1 MISGGSSW
9 WCVTKLYTSAFTSD
23 FGVFSLHFCLS
34 PRHYSTEIIR
44 IAGQFVFLL
53 FRNDWQSF
61 WNEIFPECAKTF
73 WGPRKKGYKQLPW
86 ETEIFFIQPISDL
99 GDNPGW
105 NWTLHGWKGNA
116 WIIVIIALRI
126 AFASKCTLQFL
137 ANTWLLSKYVN
148 IVVIWRD
155 VNRMFGVFTY
165 PVQNWTA
172 RGIQCANTFI
182 CRKLKDLRFFP
193 NEKSKTTF
201 LFNKQYNC

>member
-34 PRHYSTEIIR
+34 PRQYSTEIIR

-53 FRNDWQSF
+53 FRNDGQSF

-116 WIIVIIALRI
+116 WIVVIIALRI

-137 ANTWLLSKYVN
+137 ANTCLLSKYV
-148 IVVIWRD
+148 ITSL
-155 VNRMFGVFTY
+155 FGGT
-165 PVQNWTA
+165 WTECLEFSL
-172 RGIQCANTFI
+172 IQFRIGPHEEFNAQT
-182 CRKLKDLRFFP
+182 L
-193 NEKSKTTF
+193 
-201 LFNKQYNC
+201 LFVEN

>member
-53 FRNDWQSF
+53 FRNDGQSF

-116 WIIVIIALRI
+116 WIVVIIALRT

-137 ANTWLLSKYVN
+137 ATTWLLSKYV
-148 IVVIWRD
+148 ITSL
-155 VNRMFGVFTY
+155 FGGT
-165 PVQNWTA
+165 WTECLEFSL
-172 RGIQCANTFI
+172 IQFRIGPHEEFNAQT
-182 CRKLKDLRFFP
+182 L
-193 NEKSKTTF
+193 
-201 LFNKQYNC
+201 LFVEN

>member
-23 FGVFSLHFCLS
+23 FSVFSLHFCLS
-34 PRHYSTEIIR
+34 PRHYNTEIIR
-44 IAGQFVFLL
+44 IAGQSVFLL
-53 FRNDWQSF
+53 FRNDGQSF

-116 WIIVIIALRI
+116 WIIVILYLESLLRQSVPSN
-126 AFASKCTLQFL
+126 FWPTLGCCQNMLLRRYLEGREQNVWSFHL
-137 ANTWLLSKYVN
+137 SSSELDRTRNSMRKHFYLSK
-148 IVVIWRD
+148 IKRLK
-155 VNRMFGVFTY
+155 VF
-165 PVQNWTA
+165 
-172 RGIQCANTFI
+172 
-182 CRKLKDLRFFP
+182 
-193 NEKSKTTF
+193 SKW
-201 LFNKQYNC
+201 K